1 MFDGVHRGHQFVL
14 QQVVTTARQRGLLPM
29 AITFDRS
36 PRSELVLTPLPEK
49 LSLLKSAGIDRV
61 EVLPFTEELKAMTAR
76 QFMQQ
81 VLKER
86 FHVKVL
92 LTGYDNRFGRN
103 REEGFDDYVRY
114 GRELDIDVQALPPK
128 GDVSSS
134 LIRRLLLE
142 GRVAEAAEAMGHLY
156 VVRGHVVH
164 GEHVGTGLGYPTAN
178 IVAEN
183 ACQLLPEAGAY
194 AVMVQIGQEAT
205 LRPAMMNIGRRPTFD
220 GQQQTQEVHL
230 LHYDGDLYGQ
240 QLAVSF
246 VQRLRDEQRF
256 DSMEALQAQLSHDA
270 QQAEK
275 LLNMKSGKSKT
286 LQYHNRIIVK

>member
-86 FHVKVL
+86 LHVKVL

-156 VVRGHVVH
+156 VLRGHVVH

-256 DSMEALQAQLSHDA
+256 DSMEALQAQLSSDA

-286 LQYHNRIIVK
+286 L

>member
-86 FHVKVL
+86 LHVKVL

-194 AVMVQIGQEAT
+194 AVMVQIGEEAT

-256 DSMEALQAQLSHDA
+256 DSMEALQAQLSSDA

-286 LQYHNRIIVK
+286 L

>member
-256 DSMEALQAQLSHDA
+256 DSMEALQAQLSSDA

-286 LQYHNRIIVK
+286 LQ

>member
-86 FHVKVL
+86 LHVKVL

-286 LQYHNRIIVK
+286 L

>member
-49 LSLLKSAGIDRV
+49 LSLLKSAGIERV

-86 FHVKVL
+86 LHVKVL

-156 VVRGHVVH
+156 VLRGHVVH

-194 AVMVQIGQEAT
+194 AVMVQIGEEAT

-275 LLNMKSGKSKT
+275 LLNMKS
-286 LQYHNRIIVK
+286 

>member
-86 FHVKVL
+86 LHVKVL

-194 AVMVQIGQEAT
+194 AVMVQIGEEAT

-275 LLNMKSGKSKT
+275 LLNMKS
-286 LQYHNRIIVK
+286 

>member
-86 FHVKVL
+86 LHVKVL

-156 VVRGHVVH
+156 VLRGHVVH

-286 LQYHNRIIVK
+286 L

>member
-49 LSLLKSAGIDRV
+49 LSLLKSAGIECV

-270 QQAEK
+270 QQAEEALK
-275 LLNMKSGKSKT
+275 DKK
-286 LQYHNRIIVK
+286 VKK

>member
-86 FHVKVL
+86 LHVKVL

-142 GRVAEAAEAMGHLY
+142 GRVAEAAEAMGRLY
-156 VVRGHVVH
+156 VLRGHVVH

-194 AVMVQIGQEAT
+194 AVMVQIGEEAT

-275 LLNMKSGKSKT
+275 LLNMKS
-286 LQYHNRIIVK
+286 

>member
-86 FHVKVL
+86 LHVKVL

-156 VVRGHVVH
+156 VLRGHVVH

-194 AVMVQIGQEAT
+194 AVLVQIGEETT

-256 DSMEALQAQLSHDA
+256 DSMEALQAQLSSDA

-286 LQYHNRIIVK
+286 LQ

>member
-49 LSLLKSAGIDRV
+49 LSLLKSAGIERV

-86 FHVKVL
+86 LHVKVL

-194 AVMVQIGQEAT
+194 AVMVQIGEEAT
-205 LRPAMMNIGRRPTFD
+205 QRPAMMNIGRRPTFD

-286 LQYHNRIIVK
+286 L

>member
-86 FHVKVL
+86 LHVKVL

-156 VVRGHVVH
+156 VLRGHVVH

-194 AVMVQIGQEAT
+194 AVMVQIGEEAT

-256 DSMEALQAQLSHDA
+256 DSMEALQAQLSSDA
-270 QQAEK
+270 QQTEK

-286 LQYHNRIIVK
+286 LQ